1 MGNLLKTNSAVFT
14 TKIQRLLN
22 GGVRYDIRARGVP
35 WSKVVPRAAS
45 PADRQAAKAEMD
57 AKLKQLKELIGV
69 ATTPPVAAPPV
80 AAPPEAITAN
90 R

>member
-1 MGNLLKTNSAVFT
+1 MGNLLKTDSAVFT
-14 TKIQRLLN
+14 TRIQRLLN
-22 GGVRYDIRARGVP
+22 GGVRYDIRAKGVP
-35 WSKVVPRAAS
+35 WSKVVLRTAS

-57 AKLKQLKELIGV
+57 AKLKQLKELTGA